1 MLRAVP
7 GTCALIVAAGDGTR
21 MGPGEAK
28 PFRLLAGQ
36 PILLHTLTA
45 FERCQAI
52 EAVVLVVRGQD
63 VERAWA
69 LARAAACR
77 KVARVVAGG
86 PTRQA
91 SVGLGLAALP
101 PEVAVVA
108 VHDGVRPLV
117 TPEAIARVVAAARTT
132 GAALLA
138 TKVAETVKV
147 VQGERVSRTLDRSA
161 LWLAQ
166 TPQAFRADLLRQAH
180 AYAQATGLLATD
192 DAALVEAMGYAPAV
206 VEGSPDNLK
215 IATPD
220 DLRLA
225 EAVLRA
231 RLAAA
236 RQPV

>member
-7 GTCALIVAAGDGTR
+7 ETCALIVAAGDGTR
-21 MGPGEAK
+21 MGPGDAK
-28 PFRLLAGQ
+28 PFRLLAGR

-52 EAVVLVVRGQD
+52 EAVVLVVRDQD

-69 LARAAACR
+69 LARAAACH

-101 PEVAVVA
+101 PKVAVVA

-117 TPEAIARVVAAARTT
+117 TPEAVARVVAAARTT

-138 TKVAETVKV
+138 TRVAETVKV

-206 VEGSPDNLK
+206 VEGSPENLK

-225 EAVLRA
+225 EAILRG

-236 RQPV
+236 REPV